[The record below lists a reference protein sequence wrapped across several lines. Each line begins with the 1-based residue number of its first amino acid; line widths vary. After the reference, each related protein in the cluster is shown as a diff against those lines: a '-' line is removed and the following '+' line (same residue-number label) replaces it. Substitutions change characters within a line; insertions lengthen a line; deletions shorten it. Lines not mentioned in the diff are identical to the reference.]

1 MLHAL
6 DTRIVTRTFL
16 FVVILDMYLLLG
28 TPDCMIVGSFCFMH
42 YILFGTTVY
51 FCSLCTET
59 DGLEF

>member
-1 MLHAL
+1 
-6 DTRIVTRTFL
+6 
-16 FVVILDMYLLLG
+16 MYLLLG